1 MLNEK
6 ETKRMTKDEQSSD
19 EEKTGVMSCG
29 LRVAGTRLKFTA
41 ETQRTQRL
49 QKGITTVA
57 PLLTMSTS
65 IAVPRVLLFNAFIS
79 NMVFFALSA
88 SLR

>member
-1 MLNEK
+1 MPKYKNLF
-6 ETKRMTKDEQSSD
+6 
-19 EEKTGVMSCG
+19 
-29 LRVAGTRLKFTA
+29 LTA
-41 ETQRTQRL
+41 KTQRTQRL

-65 IAVPRVLLFNAFIS
+65 IAVPRILLLNSFIS

-88 SLR
+88 SLPAP

>member
-1 MLNEK
+1 MVEQRKDEHRTSNVQHRMLNEK

-41 ETQRTQRL
+41 ET
-49 QKGITTVA
+49 
-57 PLLTMSTS
+57 P
-65 IAVPRVLLFNAFIS
+65 
-79 NMVFFALSA
+79 
-88 SLR
+88 

>member
-1 MLNEK
+1 MPKYKNLFLTAK
-6 ETKRMTKDEQSSD
+6 AQS
-19 EEKTGVMSCG
+19 TV
-29 LRVAGTRLKFTA
+29 RV
-41 ETQRTQRL
+41 

-65 IAVPRVLLFNAFIS
+65 IAVPRILLLNSFIS

-88 SLR
+88 SLPAP